1 MCKRSCTLTTITKID
16 IFGIS
21 FFLHPPGS
29 FEAALIGEKNH
40 KKLILVIEPDNVFSQ
55 NCTFFLILAH
65 IFVFRKLIFTFFPFF
80 QTMKR
85 PGHDVEPAIVEC
97 NDPSHQHNIAVMPK
111 SGSFGFG
118 STNSWTAIG
127 VCTFL
132 VIVFACTTLYYWQ
145 KAQKMSKDLFT
156 DNEGMYIH

>member
-1 MCKRSCTLTTITKID
+1 
-16 IFGIS
+16 
-21 FFLHPPGS
+21 
-29 FEAALIGEKNH
+29 
-40 KKLILVIEPDNVFSQ
+40 
-55 NCTFFLILAH
+55 
-65 IFVFRKLIFTFFPFF
+65 
-80 QTMKR
+80 MKR

-156 DNEGMYIH
+156 DNEGMYLVFTRVPIWNRVWPISGGRLRDNSLKYEWKTDMLYFILP

>member
-1 MCKRSCTLTTITKID
+1 MNPKLH
-16 IFGIS
+16 
-21 FFLHPPGS
+21 FFSH
-29 FEAALIGEKNH
+29 
-40 KKLILVIEPDNVFSQ
+40 FSP
-55 NCTFFLILAH
+55 H
-65 IFVFRKLIFTFFPFF
+65 ICLQKTGVYKDLLFPFF

>member
-1 MCKRSCTLTTITKID
+1 
-16 IFGIS
+16 
-21 FFLHPPGS
+21 
-29 FEAALIGEKNH
+29 
-40 KKLILVIEPDNVFSQ
+40 
-55 NCTFFLILAH
+55 
-65 IFVFRKLIFTFFPFF
+65 
-80 QTMKR
+80 MKR

-156 DNEGMYIH
+156 DNEGMYSLNYTLKPQYNEPQYSEFCDQVNKTQLSF